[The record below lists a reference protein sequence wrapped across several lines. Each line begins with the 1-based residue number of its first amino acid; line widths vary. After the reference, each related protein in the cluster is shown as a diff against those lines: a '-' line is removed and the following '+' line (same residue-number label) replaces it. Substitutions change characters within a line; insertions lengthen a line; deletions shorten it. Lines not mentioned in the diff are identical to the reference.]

1 MKSVIV
7 RGILV
12 ALFTILY
19 MPSGTTFALD
29 SKDTSIRII
38 VNEKAIIFRDAKPF
52 YDKNGRVQ
60 VPLRFVSE
68 AIGAKV
74 QWDEVTRKVTV
85 TLGGDKIELSIG
97 KRSYTLNGQEFQ
109 MDTSSILN
117 HGTTYV
123 PIRFVGQALG
133 ALVTFDA
140 LHNTIHI
147 DTAISD
153 EEDGKTIYN
162 GFIIDLEP
170 DSKLLVS
177 KGLYDTYGSEYTLLN
192 IVVTFDKMDTD
203 TDYKKQYKDV
213 EEILLQKVDSETV
226 AAVMKYLS
234 AKSTA
239 EDVLPAKEFKDTN
252 YKVIVSSRKMIDA
265 NINIFVFKN

>member
-1 MKSVIV
+1 LLESAIIK
-7 RGILV
+7 GILIAV
-12 ALFTILY
+12 FSILY
-19 MPSGTTFALD
+19 MPSGTTFAYE
-29 SKDTSIRII
+29 SKETSIRIV

-74 QWDEVTRKVTV
+74 QWDDITRKVTI

-97 KRSYTLNGQEFQ
+97 KRSYSLNGQQFQ
-109 MDTSSILN
+109 MDTSSIVN
-117 HGTTYV
+117 DGSTFV

-133 ALVTFDA
+133 AMVTFDT

-147 DTAISD
+147 DTVNSD
-153 EEDGKTIYN
+153 ENHEQISIKEDGKSIYY

-170 DSKLLVS
+170 DSKLLVG

-192 IVVTFDKMDTD
+192 IVVTFDKIDTD

-226 AAVMKYLS
+226 AAVM
-234 AKSTA
+234 
-239 EDVLPAKEFKDTN
+239 
-252 YKVIVSSRKMIDA
+252 
-265 NINIFVFKN
+265 